1 MTKKAQRNLVILI
14 FSIIIVAHINIIIFT
29 DATIMPVPNR
39 KTKKEICGS
48 HLTGLGSAMRVYA
61 DEQKGMFPEHDKWC
75 DLIIL
80 YADVSPREL
89 ICPCSDTVLG
99 ESSYAI
105 NKNIAGKKSTEITG
119 DTVLLFET
127 DYGKSKTGR
136 TVTISSRHFYQEMF
150 GENPE
155 KQTVYKDRWNQSGG
169 PEILTAEHH
178 KGFGAFL
185 FVDGNVRAVPKEDFN
200 KLNWGDKVADPNYE
214 NDKTN

>member
-14 FSIIIVAHINIIIFT
+14 FSIIIVAYTIIIATFT
-29 DATIMPVPNR
+29 PVPNR

-48 HLTGLGSAMRVYA
+48 HLKGLGSAIQLYA
-61 DEQKGMFPEHDKWC
+61 TEQKGMFPENDKWC
-75 DLIIL
+75 DQIVL
-80 YADVSPREL
+80 YADASPRQL

-136 TVTISSRHFYQEMF
+136 TGTISSRHFYQEMF
-150 GENPE
+150 GEKPE
-155 KQTVYKDRWNQSGG
+155 KQKVYTDRWNQSGG

-178 KGFGAFL
+178 KGSGANFL
-185 FVDGNVRAVPKEDFN
+185 FADGHVRFIPKEDFN
-200 KLNWGDKVADPNYE
+200 KLNWGDK
-214 NDKTN
+214 